1 MSFVVFC
8 AEDNWATA
16 RKRFTSRV
24 TLTYEPL
31 DKCFKHAHVKLFLFC
46 TALLFA
52 ADAGS
57 VPVSHGP
64 TPLQR
69 REIVP
74 TRKLRVGV
82 ASAPAKSALFVVKD
96 ADGKP
101 RGVTVDLGQQLASKL
116 GVPVEFLV
124 AANSGELVDALSS
137 NTIDVTFV
145 PIDEERR
152 KRLDFGP
159 AYFIIE
165 STYLVP
171 AGSDIKSLSEVDR
184 PSIRVIGIADTAT
197 IRAAARSLKNAKIA
211 AVKSVSEATEML
223 RTGKADALA
232 LTHDSL
238 RPVAAQLAGSRIL
251 DGSFLQTGIAIAL
264 PKKRPNALAYATS
277 FMEDAKASGIV
288 RRAFDDAG
296 LNDLV
301 VAPPSAQ

>member
-1 MSFVVFC
+1 M
-8 AEDNWATA
+8 
-16 RKRFTSRV
+16 

-137 NTIDVTFV
+137 NTIHKGHEARAKLKAIAIFFLIRSSVFVTFV
-145 PIDEERR
+145 IFPYSDTQSVFSL
-152 KRLDFGP
+152 RLCVRF
-159 AYFIIE
+159 
-165 STYLVP
+165 S
-171 AGSDIKSLSEVDR
+171 SLS
-184 PSIRVIGIADTAT
+184 GW
-197 IRAAARSLKNAKIA
+197 LK
-211 AVKSVSEATEML
+211 
-223 RTGKADALA
+223 
-232 LTHDSL
+232 
-238 RPVAAQLAGSRIL
+238 
-251 DGSFLQTGIAIAL
+251 
-264 PKKRPNALAYATS
+264 
-277 FMEDAKASGIV
+277 
-288 RRAFDDAG
+288 
-296 LNDLV
+296 
-301 VAPPSAQ
+301 